1 MCFTLLSKN
10 FGSAWKVYRP
20 TVELAD
26 GLQLMTEDLGVM
38 SRGGE
43 WGGVLNFDRLKPGLK
58 MHVHKKRFH
67 SHWP

>member
-43 WGGVLNFDRLKPGLK
+43 WGGA
-58 MHVHKKRFH
+58 
-67 SHWP
+67 